1 MGDENKLKNENFEKK
16 FQTGLKNSRPASRA
30 ARATPVEI
38 AKANQ
43 ACQKISNLLKQPGD
57 VKKLKSAIKTEISQ
71 FDDDGGE
78 NVDLLVLKIEL
89 TRKAIDM
96 CEKFK
101 RKMLQHYL
109 IYLLRSF
116 KEDLKR
122 ITVQSSSINNN
133 NSP

>member
-1 MGDENKLKNENFEKK
+1 MG
-16 FQTGLKNSRPASRA
+16 
-30 ARATPVEI
+30 
-38 AKANQ
+38 
-43 ACQKISNLLKQPGD
+43 
-57 VKKLKSAIKTEISQ
+57 KKLKSAIKTEISQ
-71 FDDDGGE
+71 FDEDGE

-122 ITVQSSSINNN
+122 ITVQSNSMNNN
-133 NSP
+133 NTPADQDRNNKDSEAKISRSNTKKRSS